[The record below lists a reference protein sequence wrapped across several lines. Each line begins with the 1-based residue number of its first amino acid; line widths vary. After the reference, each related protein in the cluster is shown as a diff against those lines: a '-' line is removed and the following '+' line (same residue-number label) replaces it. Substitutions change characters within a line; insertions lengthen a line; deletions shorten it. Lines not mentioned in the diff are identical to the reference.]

1 MPPSPTL
8 LLCLPTSWPMPYAPP
23 HASCHIVRRL
33 LITISIS
40 KCALIFYF
48 YALTISPPPRAD
60 WGAVAGAGGGV
71 VGGDTSSA
79 ISITLPSQWHSLKP
93 SGQHRSQVIAP
104 AMFIVPLPVSLSLS
118 LFLSHLV
125 WWGRYPA
132 GLLDFCIVKIRMPIP
147 IDCMHKGGGK
157 EEGQHGL

>member
-1 MPPSPTL
+1 MTYALCPPL
-8 LLCLPTSWPMPYAPP
+8 
-23 HASCHIVRRL
+23 ASCHIVRRL

-60 WGAVAGAGGGV
+60 WGAVAGAEGGV

-104 AMFIVPLPVSLSLS
+104 AMFIVPLPVPLSLS
-118 LFLSHLV
+118 LFLSYRV
-125 WWGRYPA
+125 WYLPHPA